1 MADENKDD
9 VVFDISDGDEAV
21 GCSQDEGVPV
31 VETSPRKLE
40 EWVAVAPRTIASRF
54 TSCPKEAF
62 NVIEDLGQDEEPSWG
77 AFVPKSHQRICSQF
91 PGPRFAMY
99 EFVFKEAGL
108 RLPFTHLQR
117 SVFSWLRLCPSQLH
131 PNALAF
137 LRAFEVVCGYLEV
150 EATLPLFFRVFHLQR
165 LRNPDDKWSWVSFKQ
180 PKKLFAIYQD
190 SIKHFKSR
198 YFIIKLLTHDA
209 ENHLFEER
217 EYIED
222 GVRTVGPAARFP
234 LEWQPDHFEH
244 GTDYYIFWDE
254 DLNERDTGG
263 YQRLASFVDGFRP
276 AVCTYPNGDP
286 LVEEDGGPMLEPRHI
301 NTKAIL
307 ECGSYGDAII
317 LLGEITISCSNNI
330 LSVLTLYF
338 AGKMADLHDKIVK
351 MRAKNKG
358 PIKLTVKRSRVEEV
372 KAAVAGAPDG
382 GSPSS
387 VGTTSGSSPAGKKQ
401 KNEGT
406 PELRPLIND
415 NPSEEDIVL
424 PSCTL
429 HRGIFSKR
437 NVLLEREEVRHI
449 VRRDRTV
456 RDKDLSEDLEG
467 MMRVAALALALN
479 AQRVCPQKD
488 YDALQ
493 TKYDELEHE
502 FEQYKDKYE
511 VQSSIVEDLCKER
524 NKVRDLEAEGER
536 LRERIAEL
544 ERSHLPAAEEDEDE
558 KALVTRSQLLG
569 KVRELEVDCVATLG
583 VGFKA
588 AVDQLKVL
596 SPRLVTKG
604 IGLYNKV
611 VDGRI
616 ESNPQFE
623 DWEDEQ
629 EPQGED
635 DGAEEDDCDV

>member
-1 MADENKDD
+1 MADENKED
-9 VVFDISDGDEAV
+9 VVFDISDGDEAA
-21 GCSQDEGVPV
+21 GSQESIPV
-31 VETSPRKLE
+31 VESSPVALE

-54 TSCPKEAF
+54 TTRPKEAF
-62 NVIEDLGQDEEPSWG
+62 NVLEDLDEGEEPSWG
-77 AFVPKSHQRICSQF
+77 GFAPKPHQRICSRF
-91 PGPRFAMY
+91 SGPRFAMY

-137 LRAFEVVCGYLEV
+137 LRAFEIVCGYLDV
-150 EATLPLFFRVFHLQR
+150 EATLPLLFRVFHLQR
-165 LRNPDDKWSWVSFKQ
+165 LRDPDGKWSWVSFKQ

-198 YFIIKLLTHDA
+198 YFFIKPLTLEA
-209 ENHLFEER
+209 EDHLFEER

-222 GVRTVGPAARFP
+222 GVKKVGPSARFP
-234 LEWQPDHFEH
+234 LEWQPDHFDC
-244 GTDYYIFWDE
+244 GTDYYIFRDE
-254 DLNERDTGG
+254 DLNERDMGG
-263 YQRLASFVDGFRP
+263 YRRLASFVDEFRP
-276 AVCTYPNGDP
+276 AMCTYPNGDP
-286 LVEEDGGPMLEPRHI
+286 LFEEDGGPTMEPRYI
-301 NTKAIL
+301 NTKAVL
-307 ECGSYGDAII
+307 ECESYGDAMI
-317 LLGEITISCSNNI
+317 LLGKIAIICSSNI
-330 LSVLTLYF
+330 FVVLTLYF
-338 AGKMADLHDKIVK
+338 AGKMADLHDKVTK

-358 PIKLTVKRSRVEEV
+358 AIKVSVKRTRVEEI
-372 KAAVAGAPDG
+372 KAAAAGAPDC

-387 VGTTSGSSPAGKKQ
+387 AGTTSRGSSAGKKQ

-406 PELRPLIND
+406 PELLPLIID

-449 VRRDRTV
+449 VRRDRV
-456 RDKDLSEDLEG
+456 ARDKDLSEELEG
-467 MMRVAALALALN
+467 MMRVASLALALN

-502 FEQYKDKYE
+502 FENYKDKYE
-511 VQSSIVEDLCKER
+511 VQSDIVEDLCKEQD
-524 NKVRDLEAEGER
+524 KVVELEAEGKR

-569 KVRELEVDCVATLG
+569 KVRELEIDCVATLG
-583 VGFKA
+583 GRFQSCDGSA
-588 AVDQLKVL
+588 E
-596 SPRLVTKG
+596 SPQPASG
-604 IGLYNKV
+604 
-611 VDGRI
+611 
-616 ESNPQFE
+616 
-623 DWEDEQ
+623 DERYW
-629 EPQGED
+629 PIS
-635 DGAEEDDCDV
+635 